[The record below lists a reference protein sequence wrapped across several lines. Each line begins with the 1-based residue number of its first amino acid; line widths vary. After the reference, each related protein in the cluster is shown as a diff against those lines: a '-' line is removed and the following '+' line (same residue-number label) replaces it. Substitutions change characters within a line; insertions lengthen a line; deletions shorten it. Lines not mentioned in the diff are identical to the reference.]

1 MSHDLKIG
9 SLFVG
14 RFAYHKQFLCL
25 VVLMIGIWFVLL
37 LHTPL
42 LQFEPFRFSNTRYV
56 TTKRIDVTEFLREV
70 NDSASNHELRGQLL
84 KYSSDGLTKSY
95 RISFHEEEQRA
106 LENSTAA
113 RDLKHTAES
122 VPYNLAKTDWDLM
135 KKVETSSLPLA
146 LFCTWREKLCFHYC
160 VTCMVDIY

>member
-14 RFAYHKQFLCL
+14 RFAYHRQFLCL

-37 LHTPL
+37 LHYPL
-42 LQFEPFRFSNTRYV
+42 LQFEPLIFSNSSYV
-56 TTKRIDVTEFLREV
+56 ITKRIDVTEFLREV

-84 KYSSDGLTKSY
+84 KYSNDGLTKSY
-95 RISFHEEEQRA
+95 RISFLEEEQRA

-113 RDLKHTAES
+113 RDLKHIAES
-122 VPYNLAKTDWDLM
+122 VPYNLSKADWDLM
-135 KKVETSSLPLA
+135 KKVETSSLPL
-146 LFCTWREKLCFHYC
+146 T
-160 VTCMVDIY
+160 

>member
-1 MSHDLKIG
+1 MSHELKIG

-14 RFAYHKQFLCL
+14 RFAYHRQFLCL

-37 LHTPL
+37 FHSPL
-42 LQFEPFRFSNTRYV
+42 LQFEPLIFSNASYV
-56 TTKRIDVTEFLREV
+56 ITKRIDVTEFLREV

-84 KYSSDGLTKSY
+84 KYSNDGLTKSY
-95 RISFHEEEQRA
+95 RISFNEEEQRA

-113 RDLKHTAES
+113 RDLKRTAES
-122 VPYNLAKTDWDLM
+122 VPYNLSKTDWDLM

-146 LFCTWREKLCFHYC
+146 SFCAWHEKTCFRYC
-160 VTCMVDIY
+160 DTFMVDI